1 MATKKSMPLFQLG
14 DRVKI
19 HYSDWQGRIVELRG
33 PLAPGGVFVYRIRVP
48 DKPKSFFIEVPED
61 ELTAIPKAAKE
72 ETRPSAQRHI
82 GGERKK
88 N

>member
-48 DKPKSFFIEVPED
+48 VKPKPIYLEVPEN
-61 ELTAIPKAAKE
+61 ELTAIPKPTKD
-72 ETRPSAQRHI
+72 ETNSSAR
-82 GGERKK
+82 R
-88 N
+88 